1 MMEKYEWRYHIKF
14 HMLTLRMLGL
24 WPRGEEIYKPGL
36 YMVHSATALTVFL
49 LGHIFFQVVNIYF
62 IRTNLEAVTGTVY
75 VLVIDMLVVFKV
87 YCVITNMG
95 MLKQLLRTLDTD
107 MFQPKNTIQMSAIQ
121 ISTCIVYITAIHI
134 NIDALVAALNV
145 FNGSQFDILC
155 DNLRNLHKLG
165 ENILKNFIGC
175 VKHHKEILSFADKSN
190 RFLNW
195 ILFVQFFVFAFCIGI
210 TLFQLTLVVPMSNE
224 FFSLLSYGVAITM
237 QIFMYCWFGNEIE
250 VKSSNIPYAAF
261 ECQWTDFSEK
271 IKKKLLFFTLV
282 SQKPVRFSAINL
294 FYLNLDT
301 FLRILKTSYSY
312 FALLHQVNS

>member
-24 WPRGEEIYKPGL
+24 WPRGEETYKPGL
-36 YMVHSATALTVFL
+36 YMMHSATALTVFL

-107 MFQPKNTIQMSAIQ
+107 MFQPKNTVQMGAIEISTWFWKVIYKTLFSLCILPNMFWAIYPLLDTTSTEQKRLPFLAWYPFDTTTSPMYELTYIYQ
-121 ISTCIVYITAIHI
+121 ISSIVYITAIHI

-175 VKHHKEILSFADKSN
+175 VKHHKEIL
-190 RFLNW
+190 R
-195 ILFVQFFVFAFCIGI
+195 
-210 TLFQLTLVVPMSNE
+210 
-224 FFSLLSYGVAITM
+224 
-237 QIFMYCWFGNEIE
+237 
-250 VKSSNIPYAAF
+250 
-261 ECQWTDFSEK
+261 
-271 IKKKLLFFTLV
+271 
-282 SQKPVRFSAINL
+282 
-294 FYLNLDT
+294 
-301 FLRILKTSYSY
+301 
-312 FALLHQVNS
+312 